1 MKSLIYAFFCLAV
14 CGVIF
19 LGLIKDDQANFSGHD
34 GNKKFRPTKLKSKGQ
49 VLAALRQEKMAGDA
63 LRADRQLS
71 DERSP

>member
-19 LGLIKDDQANFSGHD
+19 LGLIKDDQAGFAGHN
-34 GNKKFRPTKLKSKGQ
+34 GNKKFRPTKPKSKGQ

-63 LRADRQLS
+63 LRADKRQGDGPS
-71 DERSP
+71 S